1 MTYYNTGYIQVEEK
15 DVKALIVAIN
25 ATEIFG
31 FGSELDVTDFYKH
44 AGMAVYD
51 LNEVAGDIEVGL
63 QEVKKL
69 LNTVGIEVD
78 FEITFSG
85 DSNGKYIVNDDG
97 EFEVLSP
104 EDAVIKDA
112 YTDDLIK
119 ELQKRGY
126 SVTKAGDKNETENNG
141 NLS

>member
-31 FGSELDVTDFYKH
+31 FDLYVTDFYKH
-44 AGMAVYD
+44 DGMAVYD
-51 LNEVAGDIEVGL
+51 LEVTGDIEDEL

-85 DSNGKYIVNDDG
+85 DYDGKYIVNDDG
-97 EFEVLSP
+97 NFEVLSS
-104 EDAVIKDA
+104 EDAAIRDTN
-112 YTDDLIK
+112 TDDLIK
-119 ELQKRGY
+119 ELRVRGY
-126 SVTKAGDKNETENNG
+126 SVTKAGDKNGTENNG

>member
-15 DVKALIVAIN
+15 DVKALIVVIN

-31 FGSELDVTDFYKH
+31 FDLYVTDFYKH
-44 AGMAVYD
+44 DGMAVYD
-51 LNEVAGDIEVGL
+51 LEVTGDIEDEL

-69 LNTVGIEVD
+69 LNTIGIEVD

-85 DSNGKYIVNDDG
+85 DFDGKYIVNDDG
-97 EFEVLSP
+97 NFEVLSS
-104 EDAVIKDA
+104 EDAAIRDTN
-112 YTDDLIK
+112 TDDLIK

-126 SVTKAGDKNETENNG
+126 SVTKAGDKNGTENNG

>member
-1 MTYYNTGYIQVEEK
+1 MTYYNTGYIQVKEE

-31 FGSELDVTDFYKH
+31 FDLDVTDFYKH
-44 AGMAVYD
+44 CGMAVYD
-51 LNEVAGDIEVGL
+51 LCEITGDIEDNL

-97 EFEVLSP
+97 EFEVLSL
-104 EDAVIKDA
+104 EDSVIKDA

-126 SVTKAGDKNETENNG
+126 SVTKTGDKNGTENNG

>member
-31 FGSELDVTDFYKH
+31 FDLNVTDFYKH
-44 AGMAVYD
+44 DGMAVYD
-51 LNEVAGDIEVGL
+51 LEVTGDIEDEL

-69 LNTVGIEVD
+69 LNTIGIEVD

-85 DSNGKYIVNDDG
+85 DYDGKYIVNDDG
-97 EFEVLSP
+97 NFEVLSS
-104 EDAVIKDA
+104 EDAAIRDTN
-112 YTDDLIK
+112 TDDLIK

-126 SVTKAGDKNETENNG
+126 SVTKAGDKNGTENNG

>member
-1 MTYYNTGYIQVEEK
+1 M
-15 DVKALIVAIN
+15 KALIVAIN

-31 FGSELDVTDFYKH
+31 FDLYVTDFYKH
-44 AGMAVYD
+44 DGMAVYD
-51 LNEVAGDIEVGL
+51 LEVTGDIEDEL

-69 LNTVGIEVD
+69 LNTIGIEVD

-85 DSNGKYIVNDDG
+85 DFDGKYIVNDDG
-97 EFEVLSP
+97 NFEVLSS
-104 EDAVIKDA
+104 EDAAIRDTN
-112 YTDDLIK
+112 TDDLIK

-126 SVTKAGDKNETENNG
+126 SVTKAGDKNGTENNG

>member
-31 FGSELDVTDFYKH
+31 FDLNVTDFYKH
-44 AGMAVYD
+44 CGTAVYD
-51 LNEVAGDIEVGL
+51 LCEITGDIEDEL

-97 EFEVLSP
+97 YFEILSP
-104 EDAVIKDA
+104 EDAVIRDTN
-112 YTDDLIK
+112 TDDLVK

-126 SVTKAGDKNETENNG
+126 SVTKAGDKNGTENNG

>member
-1 MTYYNTGYIQVEEK
+1 MTSYNTGYIQVEEK

-31 FGSELDVTDFYKH
+31 FDLDVTDFYKH
-44 AGMAVYD
+44 CGMAVYD
-51 LNEVAGDIEVGL
+51 LCEVTGDIEYAL

-78 FEITFSG
+78 FNITFSG
-85 DSNGKYIVNDDG
+85 DFNGKYIVNDDG
-97 EFEVLSP
+97 DFEILNM
-104 EDAVIKDA
+104 EDAAIRDA
-112 YTDDLIK
+112 DADDLIK

-126 SVTKAGDKNETENNG
+126 SVTKAGDKNGTENNG

>member
-1 MTYYNTGYIQVEEK
+1 MIYYNTGYIQVEEK

-25 ATEIFG
+25 ATKIFG
-31 FGSELDVTDFYKH
+31 FDLDVTDFYEH

-51 LNEVAGDIEVGL
+51 LCEIIGDIEDNL

-97 EFEVLSP
+97 DFEMLSP
-104 EDAVIKDA
+104 EDAAIKDA
-112 YTDDLIK
+112 YTDNLIK

-126 SVTKAGDKNETENNG
+126 SVTKVGDKNGTENNG

>member
-31 FGSELDVTDFYKH
+31 FDLDVTDFYKH

-51 LNEVAGDIEVGL
+51 LCEITGDIEDNL

-104 EDAVIKDA
+104 EDAAIKDA

-126 SVTKAGDKNETENNG
+126 SVTKVSDKDGTENNG

>member
-31 FGSELDVTDFYKH
+31 FDLDVTDFYKH
-44 AGMAVYD
+44 DGMAVYD
-51 LNEVAGDIEVGL
+51 LEVTGDIEDEL

-69 LNTVGIEVD
+69 LNTVGIEVN

-85 DSNGKYIVNDDG
+85 DYDGKYIVNDDG
-97 EFEVLSP
+97 NFEVLSP
-104 EDAVIKDA
+104 EDTAIR
-112 YTDDLIK
+112 YTNTDDLIK

-126 SVTKAGDKNETENNG
+126 SVTKAGDKNGTENNG

>member
-25 ATEIFG
+25 ATEIFE
-31 FGSELDVTDFYKH
+31 FELDVTDFYKH

-51 LNEVAGDIEVGL
+51 LNEVPGDIEYAL

-78 FEITFSG
+78 FNITFSG
-85 DSNGKYIVNDDG
+85 DFNGKYIVNDDG
-97 EFEVLSP
+97 DFEILNM
-104 EDAVIKDA
+104 EDAVIRDA
-112 YTDDLIK
+112 DADDLIK

-126 SVTKAGDKNETENNG
+126 SVTKAGDKNGTENNG

>member
-15 DVKALIVAIN
+15 DMKALIVAIN

-31 FGSELDVTDFYKH
+31 FESELDVTDFYKH

-51 LNEVAGDIEVGL
+51 LDEVTGDIEYAL

-69 LNTVGIEVD
+69 LNTVSIEVD

-97 EFEVLSP
+97 DFEVLSP
-104 EDAVIKDA
+104 EDTAVRDA
-112 YTDDLIK
+112 DTDDLIK

-126 SVTKAGDKNETENNG
+126 SVTKAGDKNGTENNG

>member
-31 FGSELDVTDFYKH
+31 FDLDVTDFYKH
-44 AGMAVYD
+44 DGMAVYD
-51 LNEVAGDIEVGL
+51 LEVTGDIEDEL

-85 DSNGKYIVNDDG
+85 DYDGKYIVNDDG
-97 EFEVLSP
+97 NLEVLSS
-104 EDAVIKDA
+104 EDAAIRDTN
-112 YTDDLIK
+112 TDDLIK

-126 SVTKAGDKNETENNG
+126 SATKAGDKNGTENNG

>member
-31 FGSELDVTDFYKH
+31 FDLYVTDFYKH
-44 AGMAVYD
+44 DGMAVYD
-51 LNEVAGDIEVGL
+51 LEVTGDIEDEL

-85 DSNGKYIVNDDG
+85 DYDGKYIVNDDG
-97 EFEVLSP
+97 NFEVLSS
-104 EDAVIKDA
+104 EDAAIRDTN
-112 YTDDLIK
+112 TDDLIK

-126 SVTKAGDKNETENNG
+126 SVTKAGDKNGTENNG

>member
-31 FGSELDVTDFYKH
+31 FDLYVTDFYKH
-44 AGMAVYD
+44 DGMAVYD
-51 LNEVAGDIEVGL
+51 LEVTGDIEDEL

-69 LNTVGIEVD
+69 LNTIGIEVD

-85 DSNGKYIVNDDG
+85 DFDGKYIVNDDG
-97 EFEVLSP
+97 NFEVLSS
-104 EDAVIKDA
+104 EDAAIRDTN
-112 YTDDLIK
+112 TDDLIK

-126 SVTKAGDKNETENNG
+126 SVTKAGDKNGTENNG

>member
-1 MTYYNTGYIQVEEK
+1 MTYYNTGYIQVEKK

-31 FGSELDVTDFYKH
+31 FDLDVTDFYKQ

-51 LNEVAGDIEVGL
+51 LEVTGDIEDEL
-63 QEVKKL
+63 REVKKL

-85 DSNGKYIVNDDG
+85 DYNGKYIVNDDG
-97 EFEVLSP
+97 EFEILSM
-104 EDAVIKDA
+104 EDAAIRNAD
-112 YTDDLIK
+112 TNDLIK
-119 ELQKRGY
+119 ELRVRGY
-126 SVTKAGDKNETENNG
+126 SVTKAGDKNGTENNG

>member
-31 FGSELDVTDFYKH
+31 FDLDVTDFYKH
-44 AGMAVYD
+44 DGMAVYD
-51 LNEVAGDIEVGL
+51 LKVTGDIEDEL

-85 DSNGKYIVNDDG
+85 DYDGKYIVNDDG
-97 EFEVLSP
+97 NFEVLSS
-104 EDAVIKDA
+104 EDAAIRDTN
-112 YTDDLIK
+112 TDDLIK

-126 SVTKAGDKNETENNG
+126 SVTKAGDKNGTENNG

>member
-25 ATEIFG
+25 ATEVFG
-31 FGSELDVTDFYKH
+31 FELDVTDFYEH

-51 LNEVAGDIEVGL
+51 LDEVTGDIEYAL

-69 LNTVGIEVD
+69 LNTVSIEVD

-97 EFEVLSP
+97 DFEVLSP
-104 EDAVIKDA
+104 EDTVVRNAD
-112 YTDDLIK
+112 TDNLIK

-126 SVTKAGDKNETENNG
+126 SVIKAGDKNGTENNE

>member
-31 FGSELDVTDFYKH
+31 FDLYVTDFYKH
-44 AGMAVYD
+44 DGMAVYD
-51 LNEVAGDIEVGL
+51 LEVIGDIEDEL

-69 LNTVGIEVD
+69 LNTIGIEVD

-85 DSNGKYIVNDDG
+85 DFDGKYIVNDDG
-97 EFEVLSP
+97 NFEVLSS
-104 EDAVIKDA
+104 EDAAIRDTN
-112 YTDDLIK
+112 TDDLIK

-126 SVTKAGDKNETENNG
+126 SVTKAGDKNGTENNG

>member
-31 FGSELDVTDFYKH
+31 FDLNVTDFYKH

-51 LNEVAGDIEVGL
+51 LCDVTGDIEDEL

-97 EFEVLSP
+97 YFEILSP
-104 EDAVIKDA
+104 EDAAIRDTN
-112 YTDDLIK
+112 TDDLIK

-126 SVTKAGDKNETENNG
+126 SVTKAGDKNGTENNG

>member
-25 ATEIFG
+25 ATKIFE
-31 FGSELDVTDFYKH
+31 FDLDVTDFYKH

-51 LNEVAGDIEVGL
+51 LEVTGDIEDEL

-78 FEITFSG
+78 FGITFSG
-85 DSNGKYIVNDDG
+85 DYDGKYIVNDDG
-97 EFEVLSP
+97 DFEVLSS
-104 EDAVIKDA
+104 ENAVIRDA
-112 YTDDLIK
+112 NTDDLIK

-126 SVTKAGDKNETENNG
+126 SVTKTGDKNGTENNG

>member
-1 MTYYNTGYIQVEEK
+1 MTYYNAGYIQVEEK

-31 FGSELDVTDFYKH
+31 FDLDVTDFYKH
-44 AGMAVYD
+44 DGMAVYD
-51 LNEVAGDIEVGL
+51 LEVTGDIEDEL

-85 DSNGKYIVNDDG
+85 DYDGKYIVNDDG
-97 EFEVLSP
+97 NFEVLSS
-104 EDAVIKDA
+104 EDAAIRDTN
-112 YTDDLIK
+112 TDDLIK

-126 SVTKAGDKNETENNG
+126 SVTKAGDKNGTENNG

>member
-1 MTYYNTGYIQVEEK
+1 MTYYNTGYIQVKEE

-31 FGSELDVTDFYKH
+31 FESELDVTDFYKH

-51 LNEVAGDIEVGL
+51 LNEVTGDIEYGL
-63 QEVKKL
+63 REVKKL

-78 FEITFSG
+78 FDIKFEG
-85 DSNGKYIVNDDG
+85 DSNGEYIVNDDG
-97 EFEVLSP
+97 DFEVLSS
-104 EDAVIKDA
+104 EDAAIRYA
-112 YTDDLIK
+112 NTDDLIK

-126 SVTKAGDKNETENNG
+126 SVTKAGDKNGTENNG

>member
-1 MTYYNTGYIQVEEK
+1 MTYYNIGYIQVEEK

-31 FGSELDVTDFYKH
+31 FDLDVTDFYKH

-51 LNEVAGDIEVGL
+51 LEVTGDIEDEL

-85 DSNGKYIVNDDG
+85 DYDGKYIVNDDG
-97 EFEVLSP
+97 DFEVLSS
-104 EDAVIKDA
+104 ENAVIRDTN
-112 YTDDLIK
+112 TDDLIK

-126 SVTKAGDKNETENNG
+126 SVTKAGDKNGTENNG

>member
-1 MTYYNTGYIQVEEK
+1 MTYYNTGYIQVKEE
-15 DVKALIVAIN
+15 DIKALIVAIN

-31 FGSELDVTDFYKH
+31 FDLDVTDCYKH
-44 AGMAVYD
+44 CGMAVYD
-51 LNEVAGDIEVGL
+51 LCEITGDIEDNL

-97 EFEVLSP
+97 DFEILSP
-104 EDAVIKDA
+104 EDAAIKDA
-112 YTDDLIK
+112 DTDDLVK

-126 SVTKAGDKNETENNG
+126 SVIKVGDKNGTENNG

>member
-1 MTYYNTGYIQVEEK
+1 MIKWIEEINK
-15 DVKALIVAIN
+15 MFKAN
-25 ATEIFG
+25 PYTDTEIFE
-31 FGSELDVTDFYKH
+31 FDLYVTDFYKH
-44 AGMAVYD
+44 DGMAVYD
-51 LNEVAGDIEVGL
+51 LEVTGDIEDEL

-85 DSNGKYIVNDDG
+85 DYDGKYIVNDDG
-97 EFEVLSP
+97 NFEVLSS
-104 EDAVIKDA
+104 EDAAIRDTN
-112 YTDDLIK
+112 TDDLIK

-126 SVTKAGDKNETENNG
+126 SVTKAGDKNGTENNG

>member
-1 MTYYNTGYIQVEEK
+1 M
-15 DVKALIVAIN
+15 KALIVAIN

-31 FGSELDVTDFYKH
+31 FDLYVTDFYKH
-44 AGMAVYD
+44 DGMAVYD
-51 LNEVAGDIEVGL
+51 LEVTGDIEDEL

-69 LNTVGIEVD
+69 LNTIGIEVD

-85 DSNGKYIVNDDG
+85 DYDGKYIVNDDG
-97 EFEVLSP
+97 NFEVLSS
-104 EDAVIKDA
+104 EDAAIRDTN
-112 YTDDLIK
+112 TDDLIK

-126 SVTKAGDKNETENNG
+126 SVTKAGDKNGTENNG

>member
-31 FGSELDVTDFYKH
+31 FDLYVTDFYKH
-44 AGMAVYD
+44 DGMAVYD
-51 LNEVAGDIEVGL
+51 LEVTGDIEDEL

-69 LNTVGIEVD
+69 LNTVVIEVD

-85 DSNGKYIVNDDG
+85 DYDGKYIVNDDG
-97 EFEVLSP
+97 NFEVLSS
-104 EDAVIKDA
+104 EDAAIRDTN
-112 YTDDLIK
+112 TDDLIK

-126 SVTKAGDKNETENNG
+126 SVTKAGDKNGTENNG

>member
-31 FGSELDVTDFYKH
+31 FDLNVTDFYKH

-51 LNEVAGDIEVGL
+51 LCEVTGDIEDEL

-97 EFEVLSP
+97 YFEILSP
-104 EDAVIKDA
+104 EDAAIRDTN
-112 YTDDLIK
+112 TDDLIK

-126 SVTKAGDKNETENNG
+126 SVTKAGDKNGTENNG

>member
-31 FGSELDVTDFYKH
+31 FDLNVTDFYKH

-51 LNEVAGDIEVGL
+51 LCEVTGDIEDEL

-69 LNTVGIEVD
+69 LNTVGIEVN

-97 EFEVLSP
+97 YFEILSP
-104 EDAVIKDA
+104 EDAAIRDTN
-112 YTDDLIK
+112 TDDLIK

-126 SVTKAGDKNETENNG
+126 SVTKAGDKNGTENNG

>member
-31 FGSELDVTDFYKH
+31 FDLDVTDFYKH
-44 AGMAVYD
+44 CGMAVYD
-51 LNEVAGDIEVGL
+51 IDEVVGDIEDNL

-97 EFEVLSP
+97 DFEMLSS
-104 EDAVIKDA
+104 EDAAIRDA
-112 YTDDLIK
+112 DTDDLIK

-126 SVTKAGDKNETENNG
+126 SVTKAGDKNGTENNG

>member
-1 MTYYNTGYIQVEEK
+1 MTYYNTEYIQVEEK

-31 FGSELDVTDFYKH
+31 FDLDVTDFYKH
-44 AGMAVYD
+44 DGMAVYD
-51 LNEVAGDIEVGL
+51 LEVTGDIEDEL

-85 DSNGKYIVNDDG
+85 DYDGKYIVNDDG
-97 EFEVLSP
+97 NFEVLSS
-104 EDAVIKDA
+104 EDAAIRDTN
-112 YTDDLIK
+112 TDDLIK

-126 SVTKAGDKNETENNG
+126 SVTKAGDKNGTENNG

>member
-25 ATEIFG
+25 ATTEIFG
-31 FGSELDVTDFYKH
+31 FDLDVTDFYKQ

-51 LNEVAGDIEVGL
+51 LEVTGDIEDEL
-63 QEVKKL
+63 REVKKL

-85 DSNGKYIVNDDG
+85 DSDGKYIVNDDG
-97 EFEVLSP
+97 DFEILSP
-104 EDAVIKDA
+104 EDAAIRDTN
-112 YTDDLIK
+112 TDDLIK

-126 SVTKAGDKNETENNG
+126 SVTKAGDKNGTENNG

>member
-1 MTYYNTGYIQVEEK
+1 MKRTNKEIKQQTEIWLNERWMI
-15 DVKALIVAIN
+15 AN
-25 ATEIFG
+25 TEIFG
-31 FGSELDVTDFYKH
+31 FDLDVTDFYKH
-44 AGMAVYD
+44 DGMAVYD
-51 LNEVAGDIEVGL
+51 LEVTGDIEDEL

-85 DSNGKYIVNDDG
+85 DYDGKYIVNDDG
-97 EFEVLSP
+97 NFEVLSS
-104 EDAVIKDA
+104 EDAAIRDTN
-112 YTDDLIK
+112 TDDLIK

-126 SVTKAGDKNETENNG
+126 SVTKAGDKNGTENNG